1 MTPKASHFCYCTMI
15 TQNERLRMIRA
26 ARRSFSARKL
36 TRDIFYRN
44 YGNFNAHQ
52 FLINPETNVFLE
64 SQCWDHLSYENPTK
78 IFKRCTRKTC
88 VFEETTGLWY
98 PDYVYNKTAW

>member
-1 MTPKASHFCYCTMI
+1 MI

-52 FLINPETNVFLE
+52 FLINPETNVLLE
-64 SQCWDHLSYENPTK
+64 SQC
-78 IFKRCTRKTC
+78 
-88 VFEETTGLWY
+88 
-98 PDYVYNKTAW
+98 

>member
-1 MTPKASHFCYCTMI
+1 MI

-44 YGNFNAHQ
+44 YENFNVHQ
-52 FLINPETNVFLE
+52 FLINPETNVLLE
-64 SQCWDHLSYENPTK
+64 SQC
-78 IFKRCTRKTC
+78 
-88 VFEETTGLWY
+88 
-98 PDYVYNKTAW
+98 